1 MTVMKQKESFG
12 QLLCFVL
19 FCCVVLCCVVLVYY
33 FLLRINNFSK
43 SSFSLPSFTLHPDR
57 LPDSSARL
65 PYLAEEKKKAKNQ
78 KNPFL
83 SYALRDSLR
92 DTPP

>member
-43 SSFSLPSFTLHPDR
+43 SSFSLPSPFTQT
-57 LPDSSARL
+57 DSQTPTARL

>member
-43 SSFSLPSFTLHPDR
+43 SSFSLPSPFTQTPR
-57 LPDSSARL
+57 LRQNSR
-65 PYLAEEKKKAKNQ
+65 LAEEKKKAKNQ

>member
-43 SSFSLPSFTLHPDR
+43 SSFSLPSPFTQTDSQTPP
-57 LPDSSARL
+57 PDSR
-65 PYLAEEKKKAKNQ
+65 LAEEKKKAKNQ